1 MSFAPG
7 QVGAAAIPRHPHTCC
22 ACSYFFVSCNRG
34 FEGLGPD
41 AARVDSLLAQH
52 GLSAPEPWLPGLIT
66 AACEDMQSRQH
77 PFRKEL
83 WTTEVA
89 QHPVADDL

>member
-1 MSFAPG
+1 
-7 QVGAAAIPRHPHTCC
+7 
-22 ACSYFFVSCNRG
+22 
-34 FEGLGPD
+34 
-41 AARVDSLLAQH
+41 VDSLLAQH

-66 AACEDMQSRQH
+66 AACEDMESRQH

-83 WTTEVA
+83 WTAEVA